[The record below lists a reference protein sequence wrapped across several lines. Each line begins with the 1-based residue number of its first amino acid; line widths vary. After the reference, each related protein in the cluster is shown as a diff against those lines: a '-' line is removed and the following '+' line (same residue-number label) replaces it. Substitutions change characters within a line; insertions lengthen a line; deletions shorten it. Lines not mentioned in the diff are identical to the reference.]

1 MKKKYL
7 NKPSKFTNLPV
18 VEVKNESYK
27 VENGWEAICYPIKQ
41 GNIGHRK
48 SPKKLV
54 VIETYQGVIH
64 EELISNLNSR
74 TKIRSFYSGF
84 RLYVS

>member
-1 MKKKYL
+1 MKKYL

-27 VENGWEAICYPIKQ
+27 VENGWEAICARLNKEISVLGEK
-41 GNIGHRK
+41 
-48 SPKKLV
+48 KKLV

-64 EELISNLNSR
+64 EELISNLNACLKCDRFIQASE
-74 TKIRSFYSGF
+74 Y
-84 RLYVS
+84 LLPEE